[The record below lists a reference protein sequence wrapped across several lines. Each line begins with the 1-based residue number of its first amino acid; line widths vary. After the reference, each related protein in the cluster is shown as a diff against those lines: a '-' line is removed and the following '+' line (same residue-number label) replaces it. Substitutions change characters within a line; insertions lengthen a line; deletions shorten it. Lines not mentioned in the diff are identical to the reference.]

1 MSDGDDGARERPADA
16 EPDPDAEAGS
26 EAEAGSVAETH
37 PDGDRGPD
45 AEPGPYVEP
54 ASSPARRA
62 LRFPPTLYFAG
73 FAVVLFSFAALAL
86 GGLSL
91 LGRGIDASPTGFFW
105 TSIVLSIVALGLAL
119 AALFAPRRR

>member
-1 MSDGDDGARERPADA
+1 VSDGDGGSKERPVDA
-16 EPDPDAEAGS
+16 EPEPDVE
-26 EAEAGSVAETH
+26 
-37 PDGDRGPD
+37 PGPD
-45 AEPGPYVEP
+45 AEPGPDVETHPDVEP
-54 ASSPARRA
+54 AFSPARRA

-119 AALFAPRRR
+119 AALFAPRRG

>member
-1 MSDGDDGARERPADA
+1 MSDGDGGSKERPADA
-16 EPDPDAEAGS
+16 EPEPDVE
-26 EAEAGSVAETH
+26 
-37 PDGDRGPD
+37 PGPD
-45 AEPGPYVEP
+45 AEPGPDVETHPDGEP
-54 ASSPARRA
+54 APARRA

-119 AALFAPRRR
+119 AALFAPRRG

>member
-1 MSDGDDGARERPADA
+1 MSDGDGAAKDRPADE
-16 EPDPDAEAGS
+16 EPAPGTERAPDAETAS
-26 EAEAGSVAETH
+26 DVETH
-37 PDGDRGPD
+37 PDP
-45 AEPGPYVEP
+45 EP

-105 TSIVLSIVALGLAL
+105 TSIVLSVVALGLAL
-119 AALFAPRRR
+119 AALFTPRRR

>member
-1 MSDGDDGARERPADA
+1 MK
-16 EPDPDAEAGS
+16 
-26 EAEAGSVAETH
+26 
-37 PDGDRGPD
+37 
-45 AEPGPYVEP
+45 
-54 ASSPARRA
+54 SSFTTR
-62 LRFPPTLYFAG
+62 
-73 FAVVLFSFAALAL
+73 LFSFAALAL

>member
-1 MSDGDDGARERPADA
+1 MSAGDGGARKRPADA
-16 EPDPDAEAGS
+16 EPEPDVE
-26 EAEAGSVAETH
+26 
-37 PDGDRGPD
+37 PGPD
-45 AEPGPYVEP
+45 AEPGPDVETHPDAEP

-105 TSIVLSIVALGLAL
+105 TSIVLSIVALALAL

>member
-1 MSDGDDGARERPADA
+1 VSDGDGGAKERPADA
-16 EPDPDAEAGS
+16 EPEPDVE
-26 EAEAGSVAETH
+26 
-37 PDGDRGPD
+37 PGPD
-45 AEPGPYVEP
+45 AEPGPDVETHPDVEP
-54 ASSPARRA
+54 AFSPARRA

-119 AALFAPRRR
+119 AALFAPRRG

>member
-1 MSDGDDGARERPADA
+1 VSDGDGGAKERPADA
-16 EPDPDAEAGS
+16 EPGADAEPEPDVEPGPDAET
-26 EAEAGSVAETH
+26 EPDVETH
-37 PDGDRGPD
+37 PD
-45 AEPGPYVEP
+45 AEP

-62 LRFPPTLYFAG
+62 LRFPPNLYFAG

-105 TSIVLSIVALGLAL
+105 TSIVLSVVALGLAL

>member
-1 MSDGDDGARERPADA
+1 VSDGEGGAEERPADD
-16 EPDPDAEAGS
+16 EPGTN
-26 EAEAGSVAETH
+26 AET
-37 PDGDRGPD
+37 GPD
-45 AEPGPYVEP
+45 AEP

-62 LRFPPTLYFAG
+62 LRFPPALYFAG

-105 TSIVLSIVALGLAL
+105 TSIVLSVVALGLAL